1 MIYLIGVVIVCVA
14 LALLVAVLL
23 ARVDDTD

>member
-23 ARVDDTD
+23 ARVGDTE

>member
-14 LALLVAVLL
+14 LELLVAVLL
-23 ARVDDTD
+23 ARVGDTD

>member
-23 ARVDDTD
+23 ARVGDTD